1 MIAVWRKWYKNSTG
15 FKHSHN
21 AQLNKTNLWCRNVY
35 CKKWR
40 VSSCWKDLQPTV
52 NSHYQRTIKT
62 FIKSIIKTL
71 SSLGFPERHL
81 LISVSE
87 HLGITPLTQ
96 KQIKNPKNSAI
107 MDHVLLESHNTT
119 YHNFSVLMPNKNRF
133 KLHRKDS
140 VLIGR
145 DKIELSRN
153 SYIFPLERFV

>member
-1 MIAVWRKWYKNSTG
+1 M
-15 FKHSHN
+15 
-21 AQLNKTNLWCRNVY
+21 
-35 CKKWR
+35 
-40 VSSCWKDLQPTV
+40 
-52 NSHYQRTIKT
+52 
-62 FIKSIIKTL
+62 
-71 SSLGFPERHL
+71 
-81 LISVSE
+81 SE